1 MVPLVP
7 LIRGAPQG
15 EDVIGEAAV
24 ARQAVRMMLDARRDG
39 GWVAGK
45 VEINTW
51 DIRDVAEAQAMN
63 LNEGCGTKISNSRH

>member
-1 MVPLVP
+1 M
-7 LIRGAPQG
+7 
-15 EDVIGEAAV
+15 IGEAAV

-63 LNEGCGTKISNSRH
+63 NLN